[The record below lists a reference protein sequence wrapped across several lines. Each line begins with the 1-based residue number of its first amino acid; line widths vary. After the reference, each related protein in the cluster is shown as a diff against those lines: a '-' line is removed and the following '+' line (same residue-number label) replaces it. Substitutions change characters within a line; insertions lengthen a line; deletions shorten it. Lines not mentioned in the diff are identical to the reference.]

1 MYLCIA
7 KKEYTVMKQKICFV
21 IFFFIS
27 SYSYA
32 NQFDALNDAKNAVTE
47 TQQRAEQVDR
57 SIRDAAS
64 GNEDSDEETAD

>member
-1 MYLCIA
+1 
-7 KKEYTVMKQKICFV
+7 MKQKICFV